1 MHPLMMMKCAHCF
14 SANRLSGFALAIWIA
29 FLLSGCPAPPK
40 PPPGVPAVEAAR
52 ALVRID
58 PSAFPNFS
66 DDLDFDNL
74 EQAITQSIG
83 YLQAIPPSRP
93 IEFGRDRFTAA
104 HVLLS
109 LQRFQ
114 GFIRVRTSAA
124 DLQNFIRAFYWVYQS
139 VGRDPKREVLF
150 TGYYEPLLKG
160 QRFMSPD
167 CQYPIFARPD
177 DLLTID
183 LGAFSEKYAGEKLI
197 GRIQEGRVVPYHD
210 RREID
215 AGGALY
221 GKALALAWVSDP
233 IDIFFLHV
241 QGSGKILLEDGQF
254 LNLGYDTSNG
264 RPYRSVGQLLIE
276 EGKISRE
283 EMSMQR
289 IRAYLDDNPAEIQ
302 RVLSHNPSY
311 VFFKVTPDG
320 PLGSLNT
327 KLTAGRS
334 IALDRAIFP
343 PAALSF
349 VETQKPLIDLQGR
362 ITSWVTCR
370 RFTLNQDTG
379 GAIKGPGR
387 ADLFWGSGKQA
398 EIAAGHLKHPGKL
411 YFLVLRP
418 NASP

>member
-1 MHPLMMMKCAHCF
+1 MKSVYCF
-14 SANRLSGFALAIWIA
+14 SANRLSSLALAIWIA
-29 FLLSGCPAPPK
+29 FLMSGCPATSK
-40 PPPGVPAVEAAR
+40 PPPELPAVEAAR

-66 DDLDFDNL
+66 DDLDFENL

-109 LQRFQ
+109 LRRFQ
-114 GFIRVRTSAA
+114 GFIRVRTSAT
-124 DLQNFIRAFYWVYQS
+124 DLQNYIRAFYWVYQS

-160 QRFMSPD
+160 RRFISPD

-221 GKALALAWVSDP
+221 GKARALAWVSDP

-241 QGSGKILLEDGQF
+241 QGSGKILLEDGQL

-289 IRAYLDDNPAEIQ
+289 IRDYLNQHPGEIQ

-311 VFFKVTPDG
+311 IFFKATPDG
-320 PLGSLNT
+320 PLGALNV
-327 KLTAGRS
+327 KLTPGRS
-334 IALDRAIFP
+334 VALDRRIFP
-343 PAALSF
+343 PSALAF
-349 VETQKPLIDLQGR
+349 VATQKPLSDG
-362 ITSWVTCR
+362 TGKVASWADCR
-370 RFTLNQDTG
+370 RFMLNQDTG
-379 GAIKGPGR
+379 GAITGAGR
-387 ADLFWGSGKQA
+387 ADLFWGSGPYA
-398 EIAAGHLKHPGKL
+398 ELAAGHLKHPGKL

-418 NASP
+418 EAAAP